1 MMDRE
6 YMEDVDTMT
15 EDTGGEALN
24 PDYDRVS
31 GSGEMPSLEEFLG
44 VNHSS
49 DGLGASSDPFG
60 MVIGDPLYSDDSMG
74 GFPSSG
80 DNGFA
85 GYGAESAQDGNAN
98 ADAQEAQAED
108 GVSFKKVMNG
118 SFVRNWVSNN
128 RRLVLVLFIMAIL
141 HIANRNHAESLIR
154 DEMNLQKEVH
164 NLRASS
170 IDIASKLMS
179 ISKVSA
185 VSGLVEKRKI
195 PIRKTIVPPMQFYMD
210 KFERA
215 DSLIKDEPEYQQG
228 TLYDDVY
235 EVYAK

>member
-15 EDTGGEALN
+15 DETDEVLN

-49 DGLGASSDPFG
+49 DGLGVSSDPFG
-60 MVIGDPLYSDDSMG
+60 MVIGDPVYSDDSMG

-80 DNGFA
+80 DGGFA
-85 GYGAESAQDGNAN
+85 GLGVETATDSTAN
-98 ADAQEAQAED
+98 SDTEEAQED
-108 GVSFKKVMNG
+108 NVSFKKVMNG

-128 RRLVLVLFIMAIL
+128 RNLVLVLFILAIL

-154 DEMNLQKEVH
+154 EEVNLQKEVH

-179 ISKVSA
+179 ISKESA
-185 VSGLVEKRKI
+185 VSNLVVKRKLQ
-195 PIRKTIVPPMQFYMD
+195 IRKTVVPPMQFFID

-215 DSLIKDEPEYQQG
+215 DSLIKDEPDSQQG

>member
-15 EDTGGEALN
+15 DETDEVLN

-60 MVIGDPLYSDDSMG
+60 MVIGDPVYSDDSMG

-80 DNGFA
+80 DGGFA
-85 GYGAESAQDGNAN
+85 GLGVETASDSTAN
-98 ADAQEAQAED
+98 SDTEEAQED
-108 GVSFKKVMNG
+108 NVSFKKVMNG

-128 RRLVLVLFIMAIL
+128 RNLVLVLFILAIL

-154 DEMNLQKEVH
+154 EEVNLQKEVH

-179 ISKVSA
+179 ISKESA
-185 VSGLVEKRKI
+185 VSNLVVKRKLQ
-195 PIRKTIVPPMQFYMD
+195 IRKTVVPPMQFFID

-215 DSLIKDEPEYQQG
+215 DSLIKDEPDSQQG

>member
-1 MMDRE
+1 
-6 YMEDVDTMT
+6 MEDVDTMT
-15 EDTGGEALN
+15 DETDEVLN

-60 MVIGDPLYSDDSMG
+60 MVIGDPVYSDDSMG

-80 DNGFA
+80 DGGFA
-85 GYGAESAQDGNAN
+85 GLGVETATDSTAN
-98 ADAQEAQAED
+98 SDTEEAQED
-108 GVSFKKVMNG
+108 NVSFKKVMNG

-128 RRLVLVLFIMAIL
+128 RNLVLVLFILAIL

-154 DEMNLQKEVH
+154 EEVNLQKEVH

-179 ISKVSA
+179 ISKESA
-185 VSGLVEKRKI
+185 VSNLVVKRKLQ
-195 PIRKTIVPPMQFYMD
+195 IRKTVVPPMQFFID

-215 DSLIKDEPEYQQG
+215 DSLIKDEPTHRQG
-228 TLYDDVY
+228 ELYDDDYVLY
-235 EVYAK
+235 SR

>member
-1 MMDRE
+1 TDE
-6 YMEDVDTMT
+6 V
-15 EDTGGEALN
+15 LN

-60 MVIGDPLYSDDSMG
+60 MVIGDPVYSDDSMG
-74 GFPSSG
+74 GFPSSDDG
-80 DNGFA
+80 GFA
-85 GYGAESAQDGNAN
+85 GFGVETATDSTAN
-98 ADAQEAQAED
+98 SDTEEAQED
-108 GVSFKKVMNG
+108 NVSFKKVMNG

-128 RRLVLVLFIMAIL
+128 RNLVLVLFILAIL

-154 DEMNLQKEVH
+154 EEVNLQKEVH

-179 ISKVSA
+179 ISKESA
-185 VSGLVEKRKI
+185 VSNLVVKRKLQ
-195 PIRKTIVPPMQFYMD
+195 IRKTVVPPMQFFID

-215 DSLIKDEPEYQQG
+215 DSLIKDEPDSQQG

>member
-15 EDTGGEALN
+15 DETDEVLN

-60 MVIGDPLYSDDSMG
+60 MVIGDPVYSDDSMG

-80 DNGFA
+80 DGGFA
-85 GYGAESAQDGNAN
+85 GLGVETATDSTAATDTEESST
-98 ADAQEAQAED
+98 ED
-108 GVSFKKVMNG
+108 GVSFKKLMNG
-118 SFVRNWVSNN
+118 SFIRNWLSNN
-128 RRLVLVLFIMAIL
+128 RRFMLVLFVLAIL
-141 HIANRNHAESLIR
+141 HITNRNCAESLIR
-154 DEMNLQKEVH
+154 EEVSLQKEVH

-170 IDIASKLMS
+170 IDIAAKLMA
-179 ISKVSA
+179 ISKVSS
-185 VSGLVEKRKI
+185 VSNLVEKRKLK
-195 PIRKTIVPPMQFYMD
+195 IRKTEVPPMQFYID

-215 DSLIKDEPEYQQG
+215 DSLIKDEPTHRQG
-228 TLYDDVY
+228 ELYDDDYVLY
-235 EVYAK
+235 SR

>member
-15 EDTGGEALN
+15 DETDEVLN

-60 MVIGDPLYSDDSMG
+60 MVIGDPVYSDDSMG

-80 DNGFA
+80 DGGFA
-85 GYGAESAQDGNAN
+85 GLGAETATDSTAN
-98 ADAQEAQAED
+98 SDTEEAQED
-108 GVSFKKVMNG
+108 NVSFKKVMNG

-128 RRLVLVLFIMAIL
+128 RNLVLVLFILAIL

-154 DEMNLQKEVH
+154 EEVNLQKEVH

-179 ISKVSA
+179 ISKESA
-185 VSGLVEKRKI
+185 VSNLVVKRKLQ
-195 PIRKTIVPPMQFYMD
+195 IRKTVVPPMQFFID

-215 DSLIKDEPEYQQG
+215 DSLIKDEPDSQQG

>member
-15 EDTGGEALN
+15 DETDEVLN

-60 MVIGDPLYSDDSMG
+60 MVIGDPVYSDDSMG

-80 DNGFA
+80 DGGFA
-85 GYGAESAQDGNAN
+85 GLGAETATDSTAN
-98 ADAQEAQAED
+98 SNTEEAQED
-108 GVSFKKVMNG
+108 NVSFKKVMNG

-128 RRLVLVLFIMAIL
+128 RNLVLVLFILAIL

-154 DEMNLQKEVH
+154 EEVNLQKEVH

-179 ISKVSA
+179 ISKESA
-185 VSGLVEKRKI
+185 VSNLVVKRKLQ
-195 PIRKTIVPPMQFYMD
+195 IRKTVVPPMQFFID

-215 DSLIKDEPEYQQG
+215 DSLIKDEPDSQQG

>member
-15 EDTGGEALN
+15 DETDEVLN

-60 MVIGDPLYSDDSMG
+60 MVIGDPVYSDDSMG

-80 DNGFA
+80 DGGFA
-85 GYGAESAQDGNAN
+85 GIGAETATDSTAN
-98 ADAQEAQAED
+98 SDTEEAQED
-108 GVSFKKVMNG
+108 NVSFKKVMNG

-128 RRLVLVLFIMAIL
+128 RNLVLVLFILAIL

-154 DEMNLQKEVH
+154 EEVNLQKEVH

-179 ISKVSA
+179 ISKESA
-185 VSGLVEKRKI
+185 VSNLVVKRKLQ
-195 PIRKTIVPPMQFYMD
+195 IRKTVVPPMQFFID

-215 DSLIKDEPEYQQG
+215 DSLIKDEPDSQQG

>member
-6 YMEDVDTMT
+6 YMDDVDTVT
-15 EDTGGEALN
+15 DDTGDALN

-60 MVIGDPLYSDDSMG
+60 NVIGDPVYSDDSMG

-80 DNGFA
+80 DGDFA
-85 GYGAESAQDGNAN
+85 YGAEAGHDGSSNI
-98 ADAQEAQAED
+98 DAEEEQEEES
-108 GVSFKKVMNG
+108 VSFKRVMNG
-118 SFVRNWVSNN
+118 SYVRTCISNN
-128 RRLVLVLFIMAIL
+128 RNFVLVLLLLALL
-141 HIANRNHAESLIR
+141 HIGNRNNAESLIR
-154 DEMNLQKEVH
+154 EEVNLQKEVH

-170 IDIASKLMS
+170 IEIASSLMS
-179 ISKVSA
+179 ISKVST
-185 VSGLVEKRKI
+185 VSRLVEKRKL
-195 PIRKTIVPPMQFYMD
+195 PIRKTAVPPMQFYID

-215 DSLIKDEPEYQQG
+215 DSLIKDEPSYQHG
-228 TLYDDVY
+228 TLYDDGY
-235 EVYAK
+235 EVYVRK

>member
-15 EDTGGEALN
+15 DETDEVLN

-60 MVIGDPLYSDDSMG
+60 MVIGDPVYSDDSMG

-80 DNGFA
+80 DGGFA
-85 GYGAESAQDGNAN
+85 GFGAETATDSTDNS
-98 ADAQEAQAED
+98 DTEESQED
-108 GVSFKKVMNG
+108 NVSFKKVMNG

-128 RRLVLVLFIMAIL
+128 RNLVLVLFILAIL

-154 DEMNLQKEVH
+154 EEVNLQKEVH

-179 ISKVSA
+179 ISKESA
-185 VSGLVEKRKI
+185 VSNLVVKRKLQ
-195 PIRKTIVPPMQFYMD
+195 IRKTVVPPMQFFID

-215 DSLIKDEPEYQQG
+215 DSLIKDEPDSQQG

>member
-15 EDTGGEALN
+15 DETDEVLN

-60 MVIGDPLYSDDSMG
+60 MVIGDPVYSDDSMG

-80 DNGFA
+80 DGGFA
-85 GYGAESAQDGNAN
+85 GLGVETATDSTAN
-98 ADAQEAQAED
+98 SDTEEAQED
-108 GVSFKKVMNG
+108 NVSFKKVMNG

-128 RRLVLVLFIMAIL
+128 RNLVLVLFILAIL

-154 DEMNLQKEVH
+154 EEVNLQKEVH

-179 ISKVSA
+179 ISKESA
-185 VSGLVEKRKI
+185 VSNLVVKRKLQ
-195 PIRKTIVPPMQFYMD
+195 IRKTVVPPMQFFID

-215 DSLIKDEPEYQQG
+215 DSLIKDEPDSQQG

>member
-1 MMDRE
+1 
-6 YMEDVDTMT
+6 MEDVDTMT
-15 EDTGGEALN
+15 DETDEVLN

-60 MVIGDPLYSDDSMG
+60 MVIGDPVYSDDSMG

-80 DNGFA
+80 DGGFA
-85 GYGAESAQDGNAN
+85 GFGAETATDSTAN
-98 ADAQEAQAED
+98 SDTEEAQED
-108 GVSFKKVMNG
+108 NVSFKKVMNG

-128 RRLVLVLFIMAIL
+128 RNLVLVLFILAIL

-154 DEMNLQKEVH
+154 EEVNLQKEVH

-179 ISKVSA
+179 ISKESA
-185 VSGLVEKRKI
+185 VSNLVVKRKLQ
-195 PIRKTIVPPMQFYMD
+195 IRKTVVPPMQFFID

-215 DSLIKDEPEYQQG
+215 DSLIKDEPDSQQG

>member
-1 MMDRE
+1 
-6 YMEDVDTMT
+6 MEDVDTMT
-15 EDTGGEALN
+15 DETDEVLN

-60 MVIGDPLYSDDSMG
+60 MVIGDPVYSDDSMG

-80 DNGFA
+80 DGGFA
-85 GYGAESAQDGNAN
+85 GLGVETATDSTAN
-98 ADAQEAQAED
+98 SDTEEAQED
-108 GVSFKKVMNG
+108 NVSFKKVMNG

-128 RRLVLVLFIMAIL
+128 RNLVLVLFILAIL

-154 DEMNLQKEVH
+154 EEVNLQKEVH

-179 ISKVSA
+179 ISKESA
-185 VSGLVEKRKI
+185 VSNLVVKRKLQ
-195 PIRKTIVPPMQFYMD
+195 IRKTVVPPMQFFID

-215 DSLIKDEPEYQQG
+215 DSLIKDEPDSQQG

>member
-1 MMDRE
+1 
-6 YMEDVDTMT
+6 MEDVDTMT
-15 EDTGGEALN
+15 DETDEVLN

-60 MVIGDPLYSDDSMG
+60 MVIGDPVYSDDSMG

-80 DNGFA
+80 DGGFA
-85 GYGAESAQDGNAN
+85 GLGVETATDSTVNSDTEE
-98 ADAQEAQAED
+98 AQED
-108 GVSFKKVMNG
+108 NVSFKKVMNG

-128 RRLVLVLFIMAIL
+128 RNLVLVLFILAIL

-154 DEMNLQKEVH
+154 EEVNLQKEVH

-179 ISKVSA
+179 ISKESA
-185 VSGLVEKRKI
+185 VSNLVVKRKLQ
-195 PIRKTIVPPMQFYMD
+195 IRKTVVPPMQFFID

-215 DSLIKDEPEYQQG
+215 DSLIKDEPDSQQG

>member
-15 EDTGGEALN
+15 DETDEVLN

-60 MVIGDPLYSDDSMG
+60 MVIGDPVYSDDSMG

-80 DNGFA
+80 DGGFA
-85 GYGAESAQDGNAN
+85 GLGAETATDSTAN
-98 ADAQEAQAED
+98 SDTEEAQED
-108 GVSFKKVMNG
+108 NVSFKKVMNG

-128 RRLVLVLFIMAIL
+128 RNLVLVLFILAIL

-154 DEMNLQKEVH
+154 EEVNLQKEVH

-179 ISKVSA
+179 ISKESA
-185 VSGLVEKRKI
+185 VSNLVVKRKLQ
-195 PIRKTIVPPMQFYMD
+195 IRKTVVPPMQFFID

-215 DSLIKDEPEYQQG
+215 DSLIKDEPSYSKGE
-228 TLYDDVY
+228 LYDDDYVLY
-235 EVYAK
+235 SR

>member
-15 EDTGGEALN
+15 DETDEVLN

-60 MVIGDPLYSDDSMG
+60 MVIGDPVYSDDSMG

-80 DNGFA
+80 DGGFA
-85 GYGAESAQDGNAN
+85 GLGAETASDSTAN
-98 ADAQEAQAED
+98 SDTEEAQED
-108 GVSFKKVMNG
+108 NVSFKKVMNG

-128 RRLVLVLFIMAIL
+128 RNLVLVLFILAIL

-154 DEMNLQKEVH
+154 EEVNLQKEVH

-179 ISKVSA
+179 ISKESA
-185 VSGLVEKRKI
+185 VSNLVVKRKLQ
-195 PIRKTIVPPMQFYMD
+195 IRKTVVPPMQFFID

-215 DSLIKDEPEYQQG
+215 DSLIKDEPDSQQG

>member
-15 EDTGGEALN
+15 DETDEVLN

-60 MVIGDPLYSDDSMG
+60 MVIGDPVYSDDSMG

-80 DNGFA
+80 DGGFA
-85 GYGAESAQDGNAN
+85 GLGAETATNSTAN
-98 ADAQEAQAED
+98 SDTEEAQED
-108 GVSFKKVMNG
+108 NVSFKKVMNG

-128 RRLVLVLFIMAIL
+128 RNLVLVLFILAIL

-154 DEMNLQKEVH
+154 EEVNLQKEVH

-179 ISKVSA
+179 ISKESA
-185 VSGLVEKRKI
+185 VSNLVVKRKLQ
-195 PIRKTIVPPMQFYMD
+195 IRKTVVPPMQFFID

-215 DSLIKDEPEYQQG
+215 DSLIKDEPDSQQG

>member
-1 MMDRE
+1 
-6 YMEDVDTMT
+6 MEDVDTMT
-15 EDTGGEALN
+15 DETDEVLN

-60 MVIGDPLYSDDSMG
+60 MVIGDPVYSDDSMG

-80 DNGFA
+80 DGGFA
-85 GYGAESAQDGNAN
+85 GLGAETATDSTAN
-98 ADAQEAQAED
+98 SDTEEAQED
-108 GVSFKKVMNG
+108 NVSFKKVMNG

-128 RRLVLVLFIMAIL
+128 RNLVLVLFILAIL

-154 DEMNLQKEVH
+154 EEVNLQKEVH

-179 ISKVSA
+179 ISKESA
-185 VSGLVEKRKI
+185 VSNLVVKRKLQ
-195 PIRKTIVPPMQFYMD
+195 IRKTVVPPMQFFID

-215 DSLIKDEPEYQQG
+215 DSLIKDEPDSQQG

>member
-15 EDTGGEALN
+15 DETDEVLN

-60 MVIGDPLYSDDSMG
+60 MVIGDPVYSDDSMG

-80 DNGFA
+80 DGGFA
-85 GYGAESAQDGNAN
+85 GLGVETATDSTAN
-98 ADAQEAQAED
+98 SNTEEAQED
-108 GVSFKKVMNG
+108 NVSFKKVMNG

-128 RRLVLVLFIMAIL
+128 RNLVLVLFILAIL

-154 DEMNLQKEVH
+154 EEVNLQKEVH

-179 ISKVSA
+179 ISKESA
-185 VSGLVEKRKI
+185 VSNLVVKRKLQ
-195 PIRKTIVPPMQFYMD
+195 IRKTVVPPMQFFID

-215 DSLIKDEPEYQQG
+215 DSLIKDEPDSQQG

>member
-15 EDTGGEALN
+15 DETDEVLN

-60 MVIGDPLYSDDSMG
+60 MVIGDPVYSDDSMG

-80 DNGFA
+80 DGGFA
-85 GYGAESAQDGNAN
+85 GLGVETATDSTVNSDTEE
-98 ADAQEAQAED
+98 AQED
-108 GVSFKKVMNG
+108 NVSFKKVMNG

-128 RRLVLVLFIMAIL
+128 RNLVLVLFILAIL

-154 DEMNLQKEVH
+154 EEVNLQKEVH

-179 ISKVSA
+179 ISKESA
-185 VSGLVEKRKI
+185 VSNLVVKRKLQ
-195 PIRKTIVPPMQFYMD
+195 IRKTVVPPMQFFID

-215 DSLIKDEPEYQQG
+215 DSLIKDEPDSQQG